1 MRAGQRTA
9 HRANSGNTVS
19 SSLLPPFP
27 LMRCTTAL
35 AACLTLTCQ
44 PLAAQ
49 DLPTLDD
56 LIPPEAVSDPEGWAQ
71 GGSQPDPAAS
81 DPAEVLPDLAA
92 DSPMEPMPLLTLEP
106 PENLVL
112 AEFEPIAP
120 GEPVEFA
127 SFDDVIAPL
136 PTGEE
141 ARLSDELVLVLPLDR
156 NLFPERDA
164 FIARFKTLSAVE
176 VLDDDGSQARLAA
189 QARADEDLLRQLLR
203 TYGYFDAQVVRSIDP
218 AGEAGSIPV
227 ARFDLIPG
235 ARYQIGTV
243 NLGAL
248 DGDGPD
254 HDFLRESYGVFSGD
268 PVSLDAITTER
279 VDLDLALGENG
290 YPFATIAEPELLVDH
305 ARAEGDLAMPVAPG
319 GRYLFGTVTSNLE
332 QFLSGHHLAEIA
344 RFETGDLYRRSDEQD
359 LRRAIL
365 ATGLV
370 GSVSLTPVEVQ
381 PPSGDTP
388 GTVDLAVALTPAP
401 LRTLAGSIGYG
412 SDEGMRLAGS
422 WEHRNLFAPE
432 GLLRVRGIAG
442 TQEQLAGVTFRK
454 NNFHGRDR
462 ILTLDGYAST
472 VDTDAYDANTASLTG
487 SYERVSTLLFQKPL
501 SYGAGLEL
509 VVTDERELKR
519 DAQLVDRETYLI
531 AALPV
536 WAQFDSSDD
545 LLDPTRGVRL
555 RGAFSP
561 EASRLNSD
569 NSAYLSVQFDLSAY
583 HSVSDGVVLA
593 ARGRIGVIVGAD
605 IASIAPSRRFY
616 AGGGGSVRGYGYQ
629 AIGPQDGLGE
639 PNGGRS
645 LLELSAEA
653 RVRTGLLDYT
663 VSLVPFVDAGV
674 VNDGSVPSLHDI
686 RVGAGLGL
694 RYETGFGPIR
704 VDVGVPLNR
713 RAGDA
718 PVGVYVALGQ
728 AF

>member
-1 MRAGQRTA
+1 MARRVS
-9 HRANSGNTVS
+9 SGNTVS
-19 SSLLPPFP
+19 SEATPPFP
-27 LMRCTTAL
+27 MIVSRMAL
-35 AACLTLTCQ
+35 AACLALLAQ

-49 DLPTLDD
+49 SLPSLDD
-56 LIPPEAVSDPEGWAQ
+56 LIPPDAVDDPEGWAQ
-71 GGSQPDPAAS
+71 GGSQPDDGLG

-106 PENLVL
+106 PETMVL
-112 AEFEPIAP
+112 APPEPPPELVVPVEPI
-120 GEPVEFA
+120 EFV

-136 PTGEE
+136 PEGEE
-141 ARLSDELVLVLPLDR
+141 AQLSDELLLVLPVDR
-156 NLFPERDA
+156 ALFPERDA
-164 FIARFKTLSAVE
+164 FIARFKGLSSVE
-176 VLDDDGSQARLAA
+176 VLEDDDSPARLAA

-203 TYGYFDAQVVRSIDP
+203 TYGYFDGQVVRSVENGGA
-218 AGEAGSIPV
+218 AGDVPV
-227 ARFDLIPG
+227 ARFDVIPG
-235 ARYQIGTV
+235 ARYRIGTV
-243 NLGAL
+243 DLGAL
-248 DGDGPD
+248 DMAGPD
-254 HDFLRESYGVFSGD
+254 HDFLRESYGVFPGD

-279 VDLDLALGENG
+279 IDLDTALGENG
-290 YPFATIAEPELLVDH
+290 YPFAMLAQPELLVDH
-305 ARAEGDLAMPVAPG
+305 ARAEGDLAMPVEPG
-319 GRYLFGTVTSNLE
+319 GRYNFGAVTSNLE
-332 QFLSGHHLAEIA
+332 QFLPGSHLADIA
-344 RFETGDLYRRSDEQD
+344 RFDPGDLYRRSDEAD

-370 GSVSLTPVEVQ
+370 GSVTLTPVEVLA
-381 PPSGDTP
+381 PIGDAP

-401 LRTLAGSIGYG
+401 LRTMAGSIGYG
-412 SDEGMRLAGS
+412 SDEGVRLAGS

-432 GLLRVRGIAG
+432 GSLRLRGIAG

-462 ILTLDGYAST
+462 ILTVDAFANT
-472 VDTDAYDANTASLTG
+472 VDTDAYNANTVSLNG

-501 SYGAGLEL
+501 SFGAGLEL
-509 VVTDERELKR
+509 VATQERELKP
-519 DAQLVDRETYLI
+519 DGLMALRETYFI

-545 LLDPTRGVRL
+545 LLDPSRGFRL

-561 EASRLNSD
+561 EVSRLD
-569 NSAYLSVQFDLSAY
+569 AANSAYLSVQFDLSAY
-583 HSVSDGVVLA
+583 HSVTDTVVLA
-593 ARGRIGVIVGAD
+593 ARGRIGAIVGAD
-605 IASIAPSRRFY
+605 IANIAPSRRFY

-629 AIGPQDGLGE
+629 AIGPQDGLGV

-645 LLELSAEA
+645 LLELAVEA
-653 RVRTGLLDYT
+653 RVRTGLLDGT
-663 VSLVPFVDAGV
+663 VSVVPFVDAGV
-674 VNDGSVPSLHDI
+674 VGDDSAPDFRDI
-686 RVGAGLGL
+686 RVGAGLGV